1 MCAFR
6 KTDNQIAFPTGF
18 GCRFQ
23 TAMPGSLA
31 GFTDLRRA
39 SMKKFAAVFTLLL
52 LLPLLLPAQTIKV
65 EAMRPQFK
73 FGDGEPSTFT
83 SAWFV
88 TVTVPVIKDGVSF
101 IGQLPFAFG
110 KLEDS
115 KIPTKG
121 ETLGNPGFGLHF
133 GGQNH
138 AIEVMLRVPVVK
150 YGFAGFIGSIAD
162 FDRQEAFIP
171 DLIPLTGKIKTKL
184 SISKFSV
191 QPYGGVSFNIKTEQK
206 QNQFFRTVF
215 NKLRE
220 NDGELHV
227 LYGADGWFDFQPLYV
242 GASFTG
248 RGWVSSGGNFN
259 ESVVNQAAVRAKLV
273 FEKFSPGAYFRVP
286 LDDLLLDNVIGL
298 YFDVTL

>member
-1 MCAFR
+1 
-6 KTDNQIAFPTGF
+6 
-18 GCRFQ
+18 
-23 TAMPGSLA
+23 
-31 GFTDLRRA
+31 
-39 SMKKFAAVFTLLL
+39 MKKFAGIFAVLL

-73 FGDGEPSTFT
+73 FGNAEPSAFT

-88 TVTVPVIKDGVSF
+88 TVTVPVIKNGVSF

-110 KLEDS
+110 KLDNS
-115 KIPTKG
+115 SVPTSG
-121 ETLGNPGFGLHF
+121 ETIGNPGFGLHF
-133 GGQNH
+133 GGRNH

-150 YGFAGFIGSIAD
+150 NGFAGFVGSIAD

-184 SISKFSV
+184 SISKFIV
-191 QPYGGVSFNIKTEQK
+191 QPYGGVSFNIKTERGE
-206 QNQFFRTVF
+206 NQFFQTVF

-227 LYGADGWFDFQPLYV
+227 LYGADGWLAFQPLYV

-259 ESVVNQAAVRAKLV
+259 ESVVNQAAVRAKLE

-286 LDDLLLDNVIGL
+286 LDDLLLDNVFGI
-298 YFDVTL
+298 YCDVTL